1 MIYLQQVCDFV
12 LYCQYIQGIFSGY
25 WSQIVFWVISAP
37 HALHVGI
44 TGTGLESGQNILK
57 KKVFLLFF
65 FLEFLLPLHFIEKN
79 PITLNGFMPE
89 FSASVWCFCLP
100 F

>member
-1 MIYLQQVCDFV
+1 M
-12 LYCQYIQGIFSGY
+12 
-25 WSQIVFWVISAP
+25 VFWVISAP

-57 KKVFLLFF
+57 KKVFLLFSFWNF
-65 FLEFLLPLHFIEKN
+65 FCLFMLLKKN

-89 FSASVWCFCLP
+89 FSASVWCFCRP

>member
-1 MIYLQQVCDFV
+1 M
-12 LYCQYIQGIFSGY
+12 
-25 WSQIVFWVISAP
+25 VFWVISAP

-65 FLEFLLPLHFIEKN
+65 LFWNF
-79 PITLNGFMPE
+79 
-89 FSASVWCFCLP
+89 FCLFMLLKKTP
-100 F
+100 SL

>member
-65 FLEFLLPLHFIEKN
+65 FWNF
-79 PITLNGFMPE
+79 
-89 FSASVWCFCLP
+89 FCLFILLKKTP
-100 F
+100 SL